1 MHKHRKSRPLPS
13 QAKRKLTLHESVLS
27 VHRRALHSTFPSLN
41 LQGPQRCRRCDSS
54 VQPPALSC
62 STRAPAVPA
71 GVPILSPQTS
81 PRMNVPEDSR
91 KNIWEIK
98 DTVFNKVKATQSF
111 RAIPEPPQGR
121 KGWDTSATE
130 QVQRHP
136 GPAWRLLIVRHS
148 LEMFQMLCLKGF
160 GSFGVA
166 EHPQGCSPLKKALNQ
181 VPRNSRNQQMF
192 LRSESRG
199 IYSAL
204 SRYRH
209 KAHHQQSSVPFGL
222 EPKLL

>member
-1 MHKHRKSRPLPS
+1 MHKHWKSRPLPS
-13 QAKRKLTLHESVLS
+13 QAKRKLTLYESVLS
-27 VHRRALHSTFPSLN
+27 VHRRVLHSTFLSLN
-41 LQGPQRCRRCDSS
+41 FQGPQRCWRCDSS

-62 STRAPAVPA
+62 STQAPSIPA
-71 GVPILSPQTS
+71 GVPVPSPQTS
-81 PRMNVPEDSR
+81 PRMNIPKDSQ
-91 KNIWEIK
+91 KNMREIK
-98 DTVFNKVKATQSF
+98 DSIFNKVKATQSF

-121 KGWDTSATE
+121 TGWDTSATE

-148 LEMFQMLCLKGF
+148 LGMFQVLHLKGF

-181 VPRNSRNQQMF
+181 VPRNSRNQQIF

-209 KAHHQQSSVPFGL
+209 KAHHQQSSVPSGL